1 MLNEDLTPRA
11 RRHERTK
18 DAILNASR
26 KMIQEG
32 GVEAISMRK
41 IALEI
46 DYSPAGLYEYF
57 GSKEEIIGT
66 LCQMAG
72 DRLESYMKAVDITLP
87 LDQRLV
93 ELGLAYVR
101 FAVQNRE
108 EFLLLFT
115 YVPVPPPLSPDEQQP
130 EPAGA
135 FFVLMQTVQE
145 AIDTGFINAPVDA
158 FSISYAAWAIV
169 HGMAML
175 QLTALQNTPF
185 PFDPT
190 NRWALEQFIEGLRT
204 P

>member
-1 MLNEDLTPRA
+1 MDEDLSPRE

-18 DAILNASR
+18 DAILNAAR
-26 KMIQEG
+26 KMIREG
-32 GVEAISMRK
+32 GVDSISMRK
-41 IALEI
+41 IAQEI
-46 DYSPAGLYEYF
+46 DYSAAGLYEYF

-72 DRLESYMKAVDITLP
+72 DRLENYMKAVDTSLP
-87 LDQRLV
+87 IDQRLV

-108 EFLLLFT
+108 EFLVLFT
-115 YVPVPPPLSPDEQQP
+115 YMPMPPELDAEAAL

-135 FFVLMQTVQE
+135 FIVLMQAVQE
-145 AIDTGFINAPVDA
+145 GMDIGFMTDPSMNA
-158 FSISYAAWAIV
+158 FSASYAAWAIV

-185 PFDPT
+185 DFET
-190 NRWALEQFIEGLRT
+190 VNRWALQHFVEGLKT
-204 P
+204 S